1 MKLTFV
7 DDSLTPF
14 VKIENTFTDE
24 ELDGIWSELDYY
36 CKTKELLPPSHG
48 TGGAKIA
55 EDEGDAYMKNNY
67 GVFMHELWQKP
78 DYSFLM
84 KYSKKLFDEDIVI
97 DISNQN
103 IHMRAYH
110 LSNYDTSLLSY
121 YEDSHYY
128 DMHLDMAQYT
138 IVTWFHKEPKAFDG
152 GEFVF
157 NDSGIEIE
165 CTNNTTIIFPSYY
178 YHQVKPIKMNQQFDE
193 KMHGY
198 GRFTLSQWAFC
209 LPTSGL

>member
-1 MKLTFV
+1 MKIQAI
-7 DDSLTPF
+7 DDTLTPY
-14 VKIENTFTDE
+14 VRIDNTFTEDE
-24 ELDGIWSELDYY
+24 LPKIWQELDYY
-36 CKTKELLPPSHG
+36 CATKELALPGHG

-55 EDEGDAYMKNNY
+55 EDEGDAYLKNNY
-67 GVFMHELWQKP
+67 GVFLHELWNNKNF
-78 DYSFLM
+78 SFLL
-84 KYSKKLFDEDIVI
+84 KYGRKFFDGDNVI
-97 DISNQN
+97 DITNCN
-103 IHMRAYH
+103 IHMRAFH
-110 LSNYDTSLLSY
+110 LSNYDTALLSY

-128 DMHLDMAQYT
+128 DMHFDMAQYT
-138 IVTWFHKEPKAFDG
+138 CVTWLYKEPKAFGG

-178 YHQVKPIKMNQQFDE
+178 YHEVKPIVMNQEYDE
-193 KMHGY
+193 VMHGH